1 MCYSGNYKC
10 QLHHHICRLLVNCPL
25 YQGCTACVSRCE
37 AAMAADAKA
46 AELKPSGLNLSE
58 TWQASCNLQELCAQ
72 GLGRSSA
79 DLIKSRQSQAVL
91 AGRLM

>member
-1 MCYSGNYKC
+1 
-10 QLHHHICRLLVNCPL
+10 
-25 YQGCTACVSRCE
+25 
-37 AAMAADAKA
+37 MAADAKA